1 MATFEL
7 KNPWYAAT
15 FETQE
20 LMMTNASP
28 GRGYV
33 PVFCF
38 SDLRAILSWSTS
50 ATRAASR
57 AQRRDAL
64 YEMSP
69 IADMIPRI
77 DMTMRSSMSENA
89 FRRVRSGEVLM
100 FMGR

>member
-7 KNPWYAAT
+7 KYPWYAAT
-15 FETQE
+15 LAAQE
-20 LMMTNASP
+20 LTMAKASP
-28 GRGYV
+28 GRGYA
-33 PVFCF
+33 PAFCF
-38 SDLRAILSWSTS
+38 SDFRAILSWSTS

-69 IADMIPRI
+69 IAEMIPRM

-89 FRRVRSGEVLM
+89 FRRARSGEVRM